1 MDVNWT
7 NYKSEDNCRLLLP
20 WLDANAKVKRREL
33 LIPTGIGKQA
43 VQDIYCLEFIFFES
57 EHGAYE
63 IVERFFMEELKLP
76 RPTSSSILFK
86 TRTMV
91 EMSGLNTG
99 GAQADDDSNMITL
112 QFQAV
117 LCDLPEVSAG

>member
-7 NYKSEDNCRLLLP
+7 NDKSKDYCRLSLP
-20 WLDANAKVKRREL
+20 CSDAKVKRREL
-33 LIPTGIGKQA
+33 LIPTGIGIQA
-43 VQDIYCLEFIFFES
+43 VQDIYCLEFNSFES

-63 IVERFFMEELKLP
+63 IEERFFYGRIKVAASNEFL
-76 RPTSSSILFK
+76 ILFK